1 MTSIVKQIAR
11 GYTRVSTTGQSED
24 GVSLETQKVRIKAYC
39 EYRNLNLVEFYT
51 DAGISAKDMENRPE
65 LQRLLKEVRK
75 EEFVIITD
83 ISRLSRNTKDAITI
97 LEDFKEKKISLVSLD
112 IGLDFSTSA
121 GTLVFTLLC
130 SVAKMERENISRSV
144 KVNLQRLS
152 KEGKLRARPPFGYKF
167 VSKEEDYEQVPEQQ
181 LVIEKIKTLF
191 REDPCLSR
199 IAERLNKDGDN
210 KTIALNKKEQKEYQF
225 TRHLVEIILVDN
237 GVLAPSKRLEGRKSL
252 QEQIKSHHSE

>member
-1 MTSIVKQIAR
+1 MQKAR
-11 GYTRVSTTGQSED
+11 GYTRVSTLGQAED
-24 GVSLETQKVRIKAYC
+24 GISLDTQKTRIQQYC
-39 EYRNLNLVEFYT
+39 AFRNLNLIEIYV
-51 DAGISAKDMENRPE
+51 DAGISAKDAENRPE
-65 LQRLLKEVRK
+65 LQRLLKEVQK

-97 LEDFKEKKISLVSLD
+97 LEDFKKKNISLVSLD
-112 IGLDFSTSA
+112 IGLDFSTST
-121 GTLVFTLLC
+121 GTMVFTILA
-130 SVAKMERENISRSV
+130 SVSKLERENIAKHTKS
-144 KVNLQRLS
+144 NLQRLS
-152 KEGKLRARPPFGYKF
+152 KEGKLRSRPPFGYKF

-199 IAERLNKDGDN
+199 IADKLNKDGDN